1 MKLIIDYIFK
11 NRVQKNEPTPLGS
24 FEIRWTKIDIDTL
37 KFLHQEASVRVK
49 DTIEDHHSISKK
61 AFSLILL
68 FITLGSVLAGYLLG
82 KNEFHLNVIAI
93 IALIICLLSIY
104 ILSELIRPVKFKA
117 PGRVPN
123 KILTNKLYEK
133 NISADDRLKLI
144 FYKEL
149 LNCQSQI
156 DLNQYYNTI
165 RLIIIDFVIRLVLIT
180 FITLG
185 ALLIIFKII
194 N

>member
-1 MKLIIDYIFK
+1 MKLIIDYIFRQ
-11 NRVQKNEPTPLGS
+11 RVCKNEPKPLDR
-24 FEIRWTKIDIDTL
+24 FEIGWTKTDIESL

-49 DTIEDHHSISKK
+49 DTVDDHHSISKK

-68 FITLGSVLAGYLLG
+68 FITLSSILGGYLFG
-82 KNEFHLNVIAI
+82 KNEVYMEVMAS
-93 IALIICLLSIY
+93 IALIICLLTIY

-123 KILTNKLYEK
+123 RVLTNKLYNK
-133 NISADDRLKLI
+133 DISVDNRLKLI
-144 FYKEL
+144 VYQEI

-165 RLIIIDFVIRLVLIT
+165 RLNIIDFVIRLVLVT

-185 ALLIIFKII
+185 VLLIIFKII